1 MSRNVQPVISPVEIM
16 DRRIGDREIS
26 DSLVA
31 ARIKPSEVIVSRVD
45 QAGKYVIVETSHTC
59 LDRAQMAE
67 LCKCVRFAQ
76 LETTYSIDG
85 TIWFFFKTSNS
96 AR

>member
-1 MSRNVQPVISPVEIM
+1 MSRIVQPIVSPIDVI
-16 DRRIGDREIS
+16 DRKLGDREIS

-31 ARIKPSEVIVSRVD
+31 ARIKPSEVLVSRVD
-45 QAGKYVIVETSHTC
+45 QPGKYVIIETNHTC

-85 TIWFFFKTSNS
+85 TIWLFFKTSNS